1 MERGIHRYLPKHS
14 KQELPPIG
22 DGKGAAFILV
32 SAQI

>member
-14 KQELPPIG
+14 KQELLPIG
-22 DGKGAAFILV
+22 DGWGGAFIQV